1 MMKKKHCQRKCQ
13 KSSPMKVNDNL
24 KNKLNMIENVL
35 KLVLHRIIN
44 VSRFFYLAMNFG
56 YVMIQRHTLFHSIL
70 SLSQRLSATLEF
82 CHIL

>member
-1 MMKKKHCQRKCQ
+1 MMKETLPEKVP

-44 VSRFFYLAMNFG
+44 VSRFFYLAMNFR
-56 YVMIQRHTLFHSIL
+56 YVMIQSHKHFHSIL
-70 SLSQRLSATLEF
+70 SLSLSATFEF
-82 CHIL
+82 CRKL